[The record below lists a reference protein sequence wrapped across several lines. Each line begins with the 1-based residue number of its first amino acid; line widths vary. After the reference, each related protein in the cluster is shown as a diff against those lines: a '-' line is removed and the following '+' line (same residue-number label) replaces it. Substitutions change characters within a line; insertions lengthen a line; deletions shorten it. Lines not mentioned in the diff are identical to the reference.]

1 MSRRVIVT
9 HDVADFDGF
18 AAAVAATKLYP
29 DATIVL
35 RRTESPGLRSYLA
48 LHKDRFGYQRV
59 SELDPKEVTGL
70 VVVDVRR
77 RGRLADFSEL
87 LLRNDAG
94 LLPTDVW
101 DHHPASPDDIPA
113 GHARVAQ
120 LGAVTTLL
128 VEVLQDRG
136 IAIDEAEA
144 TLLALGIHEDT
155 GSLTHDGSTPRDAAA
170 LSWLVGQGAHL
181 STVRRYLRPAMTPE
195 QRDVL
200 REILE
205 RQRLVIAGGSA
216 VHVARIELDKMV
228 EGLGPVVSQAA
239 ALGRGDALFAS
250 FVVAGK
256 KVHVVGRS
264 STPHVDVG
272 RVLRTVGGG
281 GHAGA
286 GSASIRCREPG
297 AIDDAHARLDDAI
310 AAEPGGVGVRHLMT
324 REVVTVSTDTPLLE
338 VRRMM
343 EEHHISGVVVLKG
356 EQLAGILSHRDIDK
370 AERDGRLHLRVNS
383 CMRRKVHTVDVDAPL
398 TEAITRM
405 SDHGIGRLPVL
416 EGGQL
421 VGLLSRSDLRRRL
434 YEDDGDDR

>member
-1 MSRRVIVT
+1 MNRRVIVT

-18 AAAVAATKLYP
+18 AASVAATKLYP
-29 DATIVL
+29 GATIVL
-35 RRTESPGLRSYLA
+35 RHTESPGLRSYLA
-48 LHKDRFGYQRV
+48 LHKDRFPYQRV
-59 SELDPKEVTGL
+59 AELDPDEVDGL

-87 LLRNDAG
+87 LLRNEAG

-113 GHARVAQ
+113 GHAQVEQ

-128 VEVLQDRG
+128 VEVLRQRG
-136 IAIDEAEA
+136 LALDEAEA

-155 GSLTHDGSTPRDAAA
+155 GSLTHDGSTPRDVAA

-195 QRDVL
+195 QRAVL

-205 RQRLVIAGGSA
+205 RQRLVVAGGSA
-216 VHVARIELDKMV
+216 VHVARIELPKMV
-228 EGLGPVVSQAA
+228 EGLGPVVTQAS
-239 ALGRGDALFAS
+239 ALGRGDALFAA

-264 STPHVDVG
+264 STPNVDAG
-272 RVLRTVGGG
+272 RVLRSIGGG

-286 GSASIRCREPG
+286 GSATTRCREPE
-297 AIDDAHARLDDAI
+297 AIERLLTRLHTAI
-310 AAEPGGVGVRHLMT
+310 EGEPGGVGLGHLMT
-324 REVVTVSTDTPLLE
+324 REVVTVASDTALVD
-338 VRRMM
+338 VRRTMAQ
-343 EEHHISGVVVLKG
+343 HGISGVVVLEG
-356 EQLAGILSHRDIDK
+356 ERLAGVLSHRDIDK
-370 AERDGRLHLRVNS
+370 AERDGRLHLRANS
-383 CMRRKVHTVDVDAPL
+383 CMRRKVITVDVGAPL
-398 TEAITRM
+398 SEAIAMM

-434 YEDDGDDR
+434 YERD